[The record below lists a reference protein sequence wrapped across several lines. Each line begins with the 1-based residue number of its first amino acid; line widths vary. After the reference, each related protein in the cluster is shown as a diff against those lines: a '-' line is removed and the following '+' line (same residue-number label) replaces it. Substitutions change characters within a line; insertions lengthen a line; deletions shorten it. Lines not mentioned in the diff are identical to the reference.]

1 MLTGKSG
8 IAGVFAA
15 VPWCCV
21 LPAGF
26 ALLGLTG
33 AGVAR
38 VATADLLPVFL
49 GLTAVFLGRAH
60 YAMHVRQQGNRWS
73 RRIVWISSFL
83 AAAMWVPR
91 LI

>member
-1 MLTGKSG
+1 M
-8 IAGVFAA
+8 AGVFAA

-38 VATADLLPVFL
+38 VAAADLMPVFL
-49 GLTAVFLGRAH
+49 GLTAALLGRAH
-60 YAMHVRQQGNRWS
+60 YAMHVRHQGNPWS
-73 RRIVWISSFL
+73 RRIVWISTLL
-83 AAAMWVPR
+83 AVVM
-91 LI
+91 